1 MLQSLAQGP
10 VLKTGSHECGCGPS
24 TSMTDGNFL
33 LDEQIY
39 GSSKE
44 LYSIILVSRWH
55 TEEGR
60 EEKKNIMM
68 TKELCMLN
76 LYHQIA
82 NNIHTHTH
90 THMARQMIPQSEEER
105 TSCFMLLFR
114 TTCML
119 QGLYNG

>member
-1 MLQSLAQGP
+1 
-10 VLKTGSHECGCGPS
+10 
-24 TSMTDGNFL
+24 MTDGNFL

-44 LYSIILVSRWH
+44 LYSITLVSRWH

-82 NNIHTHTH
+82 NNIHTHT
-90 THMARQMIPQSEEER
+90 ARQIIPQSEEER
-105 TSCFMLLFR
+105 TSYFMLLFR